1 MQPPEG
7 QEMPS
12 KRQQIETII
21 DQGMG
26 RADADLVLKN
36 GRFLNLVTGE
46 IAKGDIA
53 ICGDRI
59 VGTYDQYRGKREIDL
74 KGRIA
79 VPGFVDCHVHVE
91 SSLVAPAE
99 FDHCVLPRG
108 TTTAICDPHEI
119 SNVLGVSG
127 LEFFLESAKHTAMD
141 LRVQL
146 SSCVPATN
154 LETSGGRLDAADLV
168 LFRDHPKTSGLAE
181 FMNVPGLLNKAPD
194 VIDKIEAFWDSHID
208 GHAPLLGGYALNAY
222 LSCGI
227 RNCHETTNTSEAW
240 EKLRKGMQVFI
251 REGSACK
258 DLDALH
264 EIISTMTAPFLGFCT
279 DDRNPLDIAEEGHI
293 DHLVRQAIKLG
304 AKPIDVYRLA
314 SWSAARGFGMRDRG
328 LIAPGQRADLVL
340 LDDLDTCAIGD
351 VIAAGRLVDEEMF
364 AARRMP
370 APIGYN
376 SIKLAPVTADLF
388 RVPASGPSGPVIGL
402 REGQVLTD
410 FLTLALPYRGG
421 AREADLSQ
429 DVLKICVIERHGR
442 TGKDGRGIAVGR
454 GFVKGLK
461 LPRGAMAS
469 SIGHDSHNI
478 CVVGASD
485 AEMAIAVNHLI
496 TLGGGFVAVAG
507 DQVVAEMPLPLAGL
521 MSDRDF
527 TTVAGEIRAL
537 RHAVRDLGCPL
548 AEPFLQMAFL
558 PLPVIPHL
566 KITDQGLV
574 DVDKFQLI
582 AA

>member
-1 MQPPEG
+1 MTT
-7 QEMPS
+7 
-12 KRQQIETII
+12 KRQQIEKII
-21 DQGMG
+21 DQGIG
-26 RADADLVLKN
+26 RAEADLVLKN
-36 GRFLNLVTGE
+36 GRFLNVVTGE

-59 VGTYDQYRGKREIDL
+59 VGTYDQYRGKREIDI
-74 KGRIA
+74 KNQIV
-79 VPGFVDCHVHVE
+79 VPGFVDCHMHVE

-108 TTTAICDPHEI
+108 TTTAICDPHELC
-119 SNVLGVSG
+119 NVLGAPA
-127 LEFFLESAKHTAMD
+127 LEFFLASAEQTAMD

-146 SSCVPATN
+146 SSCVPATH
-154 LETSGGRLDAADLV
+154 LETAGGRLDAADLV
-168 LFRDHPKTSGLAE
+168 RFRDHPQTSGLAE
-181 FMNVPGLLNKAPD
+181 FMNVPGILNKAPD
-194 VIDKIEAFWDSHID
+194 VLDKIEAFWGTHID

-222 LSCGI
+222 LACGI
-227 RNCHETTNTSEAW
+227 RNCHETTNTTEAW

-258 DLDALH
+258 DLHALH
-264 EIISTMTAPFLGFCT
+264 GIISTMTAPFLGFCT

-293 DHLVRQAIKLG
+293 DFLIREAIRLG
-304 AKPIDVYRLA
+304 AQPIDVYRLA
-314 SWSAARGFGMRDRG
+314 SWSAARGFGLKDRG

-340 LDDLDTCAIGD
+340 LDDLASCAIGG
-351 VIAAGRLVDEEMF
+351 VIAAGRLVDEELF
-364 AARRMP
+364 AAREMP
-370 APIGYN
+370 KPIGYN
-376 SIKLAPVTADLF
+376 SIKLAPVSADLF
-388 RVPASGPSGPVIGL
+388 RVPASGPTGPVIGL

-410 FLTLALPYRGG
+410 FLTLSLPYRNGC
-421 AREADLSQ
+421 READLAQ

-442 TGKDGRGIAVGR
+442 TGKDGRGVAVGR

-478 CVVGASD
+478 CVVGADD
-485 AEMAIAVNHLI
+485 AEMAQAVNRLI
-496 TLGGGFVAVAG
+496 DLGGGFVAVEG
-507 DQVVAEMPLPLAGL
+507 EKVVAEMPLPLAGL

-527 TTVAGEIRAL
+527 KTVAREIKSL
-537 RHAVRDLGCPL
+537 RQGVRDLGCPL

-574 DVDKFQLI
+574 DVDKFELV

>member
-1 MQPPEG
+1 MTT
-7 QEMPS
+7 
-12 KRQQIETII
+12 KRQKIETII

-26 RADADLVLKN
+26 RAEADLVLKN
-36 GRFLNLVTGE
+36 GRFLNVVTGE
-46 IAKGDIA
+46 IAQGDIA

-59 VGTYDQYRGKREIDL
+59 VGTYDQYRGKREIDM
-74 KGRIA
+74 KGQIA

-119 SNVLGVSG
+119 CNVLGVSG
-127 LEFFLESAKHTAMD
+127 LEFFLDSAEHTAMD

-146 SSCVPATN
+146 SSCVPATH
-154 LETSGGRLDAADLV
+154 LETAGGRLDAADLV
-168 LFRDHPKTSGLAE
+168 RFRDHPQTSGLAE

-194 VIDKIEAFWDSHID
+194 VLDKIEAFWDGHID

-222 LSCGI
+222 LACGI
-227 RNCHETTNTSEAW
+227 RNCHETTNPEEAW

-258 DLDALH
+258 DLQALH
-264 EIISTMTAPFLGFCT
+264 GIISTLTSPFLGFCT

-293 DHLVRQAIKLG
+293 DHLIREAIRLG
-304 AKPIDVYRLA
+304 AQPIDVYRLA
-314 SWSAARGFGMRDRG
+314 SWSAARGFGLKDRG
-328 LIAPGQRADLVL
+328 LIAPGQRADIVL
-340 LDDLDTCAIGD
+340 LDDLASCAIGD

-364 AARRMP
+364 AARKIP
-370 APIGYN
+370 APIGYH
-376 SIKLAPVTADLF
+376 SVKLAPVTAELF
-388 RVPASGPSGPVIGL
+388 RVPANGPTGPVIGL

-410 FLTLALPYRGG
+410 FLTLSLPYRNG
-421 AREADLSQ
+421 AREADLAQ

-478 CVVGASD
+478 CVVGAND
-485 AEMAIAVNHLI
+485 EEMARAVNRLI
-496 TLGGGFVAVAG
+496 ELGGGFVALEG
-507 DQVVAEMPLPLAGL
+507 ERLVAEMPLPLAGL

-527 TTVAGEIRAL
+527 TTVAGQIRAL
-537 RHAVRDLGCPL
+537 RQAVRDLGCPL

-574 DVDKFQLI
+574 DVDRFELV